1 MPPASVSAARRAIV
15 VALAVALAVRPAHL
29 AAQAPGSAPAALDTT
44 PRVASGGYPLPTG
57 AESRAFGEPA
67 PLPGY
72 PLRWWEGV
80 LAAGAVAGISAADE
94 PLRNTIQRHRSDASD
109 DAASVFRHMGQPEVY
124 GTVGL
129 GMLGVGLLAHD
140 RGLERSGARVLA
152 SIALAYAATG
162 GSKLV
167 TGRSRPYE
175 SPASAFQFHP
185 FSGHQS
191 LPSAHATAAF
201 ALATSLADDIH
212 SVPADVALYGLA
224 AGTAWSRLNDDDHW
238 LSDTVLGAAIGVAS
252 AKLVSGR
259 WRLFRIRPPRF
270 LVSPSGAAVVVHAA
284 L

>member
-1 MPPASVSAARRAIV
+1 MPPASVSAARRAVV
-15 VALAVALAVRPAHL
+15 VALVAAIAVRPVRA
-29 AAQAPGSAPAALDTT
+29 AAQVGDSGSIAADTT
-44 PRVASGGYPLPTG
+44 PRAAAGRAAIEAGPAT
-57 AESRAFGEPA
+57 AEIGKPA
-67 PLPGY
+67 RLPGY
-72 PLRWWEGV
+72 PLHWWEGV

-94 PLRNTIQRHRSDASD
+94 PLRNSIQRHRSDGSD
-109 DAASVFRHMGQPEVY
+109 DVASVLRHVGQPEVY
-124 GTVGL
+124 GSVGL
-129 GMLGVGLLAHD
+129 GLVGIGLLAHD

-270 LVSPSGAAVVVHAA
+270 LISPSGAAVVAHAT

>member
-1 MPPASVSAARRAIV
+1 MPPASVSAARRALV
-15 VALAVALAVRPAHL
+15 VALVAALAVRPVRA
-29 AAQAPGSAPAALDTT
+29 AAQAADSGRVAVDTTTPAAS
-44 PRVASGGYPLPTG
+44 V
-57 AESRAFGEPA
+57 RAAIRAGPETADVGSVA

-80 LAAGAVAGISAADE
+80 LAAGSVAGISAADE
-94 PLRNTIQRHRSDASD
+94 PLRNSIQRHRSDGSD
-109 DAASVFRHMGQPEVY
+109 DVASVLRHIGQPEVY

-129 GMLGVGLLAHD
+129 GLVGIGLLAHD

-152 SIALAYAATG
+152 SIALAYVATG

-175 SPASAFQFHP
+175 SPTSAFQFHP

-201 ALATSLADDIH
+201 ALAASLADDIH

-270 LVSPSGAAVVVHAA
+270 LVSPSGAAVVAHAT